1 MAPKKKKAKT
11 EKPTPIV
18 LSINLCD
25 TIIRDES
32 TKKVSLLGLFSVIQ
46 SRTFPAKHPEMHVYV
61 ALTNGHG
68 EQDIDI
74 RFVSLDSNEPIAGM
88 KGSLKFQSPLQVVE
102 LNLKWRGVVFP
113 APGEYLVEVLCDGAK
128 ISDRKFTVF
137 NPNEAPHTN
146 GTGG

>member
-25 TIIRDES
+25 RLRQMIEIPVR
-32 TKKVSLLGLFSVIQ
+32 
-46 SRTFPAKHPEMHVYV
+46 
-61 ALTNGHG
+61 
-68 EQDIDI
+68 QDIDI

-88 KGSLKFQSPLQVVE
+88 KGSLKFQSSLQVVE